1 LYYAAK
7 SRLVACAKLL
17 IAEGAA
23 ITDTT
28 ERETGT
34 RSQIL
39 NEKLP
44 KEDETAMD
52 TLLIRNIPEVLLE
65 CLDNSM
71 RVDGDHL
78 EIDFR

>member
-1 LYYAAK
+1 
-7 SRLVACAKLL
+7 VECAKLL

-28 ERETGT
+28 EEETGT
-34 RSQIL
+34 GSKIL
-39 NEKLP
+39 NRELLKQEDKL
-44 KEDETAMD
+44 D
-52 TLLIRNIPEVLLE
+52 TLLIRNIPEVLLK

-71 RVDGDHL
+71 RVDGDNL